1 MNENNESLKEQKKLS
16 LELILNQITS
26 FDNKASIIVSILGI
40 VFALSFTV
48 IEVIST
54 KSDQIKPYIFSSF
67 LFFLVTIIAALTF
80 SVLVLL
86 PKNRKGNSD
95 HKSLTYYKDL
105 KDITSDEY
113 IKLFKYND
121 DCGISIEQINQ
132 NARICSFKH
141 LMLKI
146 SIVLMIPMVLFFL
159 LTTVLIILL

>member
-1 MNENNESLKEQKKLS
+1 MNENSENLKEQKTLS
-16 LELILNQITS
+16 LELVLNQIAS

-48 IEVIST
+48 IEVVSS
-54 KSDQIKPYIFSSF
+54 KSDQIKPYLFTSF
-67 LFFLVTIIAALTF
+67 LLFLISTIAALTF
-80 SVLVLL
+80 SVLVLS
-86 PKNRKGNSD
+86 PKNRKGNLN

-105 KDITSDEY
+105 KDITHDEY
-113 IKLFKYND
+113 MKLFKENG

-146 SIVLMIPMVLFFL
+146 SIVLMIPIVLFFII
-159 LTTVLIILL
+159 TTILIIWF

>member
-1 MNENNESLKEQKKLS
+1 MNDNSESLKEQKRLS

-48 IEVIST
+48 IDVISS

-67 LFFLVTIIAALTF
+67 LFFLISIIVALTF
-80 SVLVLL
+80 SVLVLF
-86 PKNRKGNSD
+86 PKNRKGKFNQ
-95 HKSLTYYKDL
+95 KSLTYYKDL
-105 KDITSDEY
+105 KDITNDEY
-113 IKLFKYND
+113 IRLFKDNGN
-121 DCGISIEQINQ
+121 CGISIEQINQ

-146 SIVLMIPMVLFFL
+146 SIILMIPMVLCFL
-159 LTTVLIILL
+159 ITTILIILL

>member
-48 IEVIST
+48 IEIISS
-54 KSDQIKPYIFSSF
+54 KSNQIKPYIFSSF
-67 LFFLVTIIAALTF
+67 LLFLVSIIATLTF

-86 PKNRKGNSD
+86 PKNRKSKIN

-105 KDITSDEY
+105 KDITNDEY
-113 IKLFKYND
+113 IRLFKENG
-121 DCGISIEQINQ
+121 DCGVSIEQINQ

-146 SIVLMIPMVLFFL
+146 SIVLMMPMVLFFL
-159 LTTVLIILL
+159 LTTVLIIWL

>member
-48 IEVIST
+48 IEIISS
-54 KSDQIKPYIFSSF
+54 KSNQIKPYIFSSF
-67 LFFLVTIIAALTF
+67 LLFLVSIIATLTF

-86 PKNRKGNSD
+86 PKNRKSKIN

-105 KDITSDEY
+105 KDITNDEY
-113 IKLFKYND
+113 IRLFKENG
-121 DCGISIEQINQ
+121 DCGVSIEQINQ

-159 LTTVLIILL
+159 LTTVLIIWL

>member
-1 MNENNESLKEQKKLS
+1 MNENYENLKEQKKLS
-16 LELILNQITS
+16 LELILNQIAS

-48 IEVIST
+48 IEVVSS
-54 KSDQIKPYIFSSF
+54 KPNQIKPYIFSSF
-67 LFFLVTIIAALTF
+67 LFFLISIICALIF

-86 PKNRKGNSD
+86 PKNRKGKLNQ
-95 HKSLTYYKDL
+95 KSLTYYKDL
-105 KDITSDEY
+105 KDITNDEY
-113 IKLFKYND
+113 IRLFKDNG

-146 SIVLMIPMVLFFL
+146 SIILMIPMALFFL
-159 LTTVLIILL
+159 ITTILIIWF